1 MTSFRP
7 VRHFTALAFALG
19 VAACGDSNGPD
30 TPFDAAGTSADL
42 ASVDAA
48 FASPAFLSFSAI
60 SADIDGT
67 IAASVVSVN
76 AARRGM
82 PEVARQNA
90 VRFAAMLPAARTG
103 AASGLSL
110 SSSIPPAV
118 AGKTFIWDEA
128 LDQYVVSSLTGAPA
142 NGVRFVLYAV
152 NPVTGRPVE
161 PLVGLGHA
169 DVIDQSGGS
178 TRAARVLVVSEG
190 VTYVDYGIS
199 GSGSASGGTVTVD
212 GFVTDGTVRADF
224 TLENELHLS
233 NSGITASLDYDLDVP
248 SRDIEIDFLVDVEGF
263 QDGGS
268 VDLDLT
274 MNGPNGTVRVSGT
287 ANDGGGTF
295 EVRANGS
302 TFATITIAADATEP
316 VITGAGGAALT
327 QAEVAA
333 LTDVFEMYGD
343 AFEVFGEQLNPVDAL
358 INDE

>member
-7 VRHFTALAFALG
+7 VRHLTALALALG
-19 VAACGDSNGPD
+19 IAACGDSSGPD

-67 IAASVVSVN
+67 IAASVVSLN

-90 VRFAAMLPAARTG
+90 VRFATMLPGAPTGTAA
-103 AASGLSL
+103 GLSL

-118 AGKTFIWDEA
+118 AGKTFVWDEA
-128 LDQYVVSSLTGAPA
+128 LDEYVASALTGAPA
-142 NGVRFVLYAV
+142 NGVRFMLYAV

-178 TRAARVLVVSEG
+178 TRAARVIVVSDG

-199 GSGSASGGTVTVD
+199 GSGSETGGTVTVE

-224 TLENELHLS
+224 HLENELQLT
-233 NSGITASLDYDLDVP
+233 NSGISASLDYDLDVP
-248 SRDIEIDFLVDVEGF
+248 SRDIAIDFLVDVEGLME
-263 QDGGS
+263 GGS
-268 VDLDLT
+268 LELDLT

-316 VITGAGGAALT
+316 VITGADGAALT
-327 QAEVAA
+327 QVEVAA
-333 LTDVFEMYGD
+333 LTDVFEMYAD
-343 AFEVFGEQLNPVDAL
+343 AFEVFGELMDPVDAL
-358 INDE
+358 INE